1 LDVDTKG
8 LDGQAAKDVLTL
20 DEFRRFQNFTEDKC
34 NNSWLPGA
42 KLAEAVLK

>member
-1 LDVDTKG
+1 
-8 LDGQAAKDVLTL
+8 LDGVAAKDVLTVE
-20 DEFRRFQNFTEDKC
+20 EFRRFQNFTEAKC

>member
-1 LDVDTKG
+1 VE
-8 LDGQAAKDVLTL
+8 
-20 DEFRRFQNFTEDKC
+20 EFRRFQNFTEDKC